1 MEQVWQWMKKH
12 YLSNM
17 CFKNYDEIVDMLQ
30 EAWNAFSNN
39 IELVKSVCCREWA
52 KHHEM

>member
-30 EAWNAFSNN
+30 EGWNVFSNN